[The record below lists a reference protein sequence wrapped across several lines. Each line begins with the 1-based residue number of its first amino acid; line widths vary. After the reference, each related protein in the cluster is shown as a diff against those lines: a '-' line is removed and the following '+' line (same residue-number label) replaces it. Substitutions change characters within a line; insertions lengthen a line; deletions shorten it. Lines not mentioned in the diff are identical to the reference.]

1 MDEITSPEFLNMYL
15 EMIWNDIQGKNK
27 ELILLKT
34 NNKLLQHEND
44 TLNGDLERYVKDYND
59 QNSMRETYSFELDQA
74 TIKINKLEAD
84 LKIAQESWLTT
95 KQNYSLV
102 VADCENAKSECNTL
116 RLENND
122 LKLKLQQNNEDKI
135 ARPEVVSVWE
145 EGSMISEPKPD
156 KGKRKKN

>member
-74 TIKINKLEAD
+74 TIKINKLEA
-84 LKIAQESWLTT
+84 IWISYG
-95 KQNYSLV
+95 NYQIGPFV
-102 VADCENAKSECNTL
+102 FY
-116 RLENND
+116 
-122 LKLKLQQNNEDKI
+122 
-135 ARPEVVSVWE
+135 
-145 EGSMISEPKPD
+145 
-156 KGKRKKN
+156 